1 MRRSTIVF
9 LLLFVIAAGAYS
21 FLNNRKQAE
30 NFDVLIT
37 PEPTSEVSFLF
48 DAADGVPTSIR
59 IESKTGEIVDAAR
72 NAENAWALVL
82 PFEASADQ
90 ALAEEAASQV
100 TTMRVQDRVPNI
112 DLEVLGL
119 QSPEYI
125 LTIKF
130 TSGVERKTE
139 VGVITPSE
147 GGYYVRN
154 EAGEIL
160 IVSRDSVDSLLGM
173 LTTPPYAETPT
184 PSPTATASPTPLPSP
199 TPESVTPANETTTP
213 QP

>member
-9 LLLFVIAAGAYS
+9 LLLFIIAAGAYY
-21 FLNNRKQAE
+21 FLKNRKEAE
-30 NFDVLIT
+30 TFDILIT

-48 DAADGVPTSIR
+48 DATEGVPTSLR
-59 IESKTGEIVDAAR
+59 IESKAGEVVEVAR
-72 NAENAWALVL
+72 NADNVWALIL
-82 PFEASADQ
+82 PIEASADQ
-90 ALAEEAASQV
+90 GMAEAAASQV
-100 TTMRVQDRVPNI
+100 TTMRVQDRIPNV
-112 DLEVLGL
+112 DLEVVGL
-119 QSPEYI
+119 KSPEYI

-130 TSGVERKTE
+130 TSGVERKAE

-160 IVSRDSVDSLLGM
+160 IVSRDSLDALLGM
-173 LTTPPYAETPT
+173 LTNPPYLETPT
-184 PSPTATASPTPLPSP
+184 PSPTVTETPLPSP
-199 TPESVTPANETTTP
+199 TPEAVTPATETATP

>member
-9 LLLFVIAAGAYS
+9 LLLFVIAAGAYY

-30 NFDVLIT
+30 PVDAQIT
-37 PEPTSEVSFLF
+37 SEPTSEVSFLF
-48 DAADGVPTSIR
+48 DATDGVPTSIH
-59 IESKTGEIVDAAR
+59 IESKTGEVVEVAR
-72 NAENAWALVL
+72 NAENAWAVIL
-82 PFEASADQ
+82 PVEASADQ
-90 ALAEEAASQV
+90 GLAEAAASQV
-100 TTMRVQDRVPNI
+100 TTMRVQDKLQNV
-112 DLEVLGL
+112 DLEVVGL
-119 QSPEYI
+119 KSPEYF

-130 TSGVERKTE
+130 TSGKERKAD

-160 IVSRDSVDSLLGM
+160 IVSRDSVDSLLGL
-173 LTTPPYAETPT
+173 LTTPPYAGTPT
-184 PSPTATASPTPLPSP
+184 PSPTVTETPLPSP
-199 TPESVTPANETTTP
+199 TPEVVATETATP